1 MSCSCFSITFLFS
14 SYLFRRGPFSIVRR
28 CIHRESNQQFAVKI
42 VDVAKFT
49 ASPGLSTSGKSL
61 NKWLPGH
68 QLELELEL
76 ALMRIPT
83 EMIEPN
89 NFSGA
94 ALNLCRSGIRKN
106 FKLVYGSLFFPLCFM
121 RASDWEIRS
130 NIYGFVPRSEDQI
143 FNKLIKLRL

>member
-106 FKLVYGSLFFPLCFM
+106 FKLVYGSLFFLCALWELRIEKFARIFM
-121 RASDWEIRS
+121 ASFLAAS
-130 NIYGFVPRSEDQI
+130 
-143 FNKLIKLRL
+143 IKYSTNP